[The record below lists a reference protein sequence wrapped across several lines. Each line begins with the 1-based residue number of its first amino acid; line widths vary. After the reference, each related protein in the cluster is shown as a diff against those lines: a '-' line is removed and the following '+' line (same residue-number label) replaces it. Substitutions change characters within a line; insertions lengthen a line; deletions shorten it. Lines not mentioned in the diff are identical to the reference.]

1 MKNFIKN
8 INIFTI
14 ISTLARVFLEF
25 VVSFVWIRYFVRDWV
40 VALVCSLLCSA
51 LVEVGL
57 FFIRKRKQAK
67 NGNKKELEKQIEE
80 TTLTFLFSEDK
91 ENLNFFHKLASLKHK
106 ATKKSR
112 FVVVENPDKKV
123 VLLPFYTYQNFSC
136 DNLLFCLNLAKKE
149 NPKKV
154 VITTGSVDP
163 EVHKLAKHFQ
173 DFEIVIL
180 DKFDTFHK
188 LLKFYDCFPEIKT
201 KIPADTRPSK
211 QEILSVALNRK
222 RSKGYFFASF
232 ILLLSSFVVRKNI
245 YYLIIGSLLLVL
257 ALVSFFN
264 PRFNKATPNNIL
276 D

>member
-25 VVSFVWIRYFVRDWV
+25 IVSFVWIRYFVRDWV
-40 VALVCSLLCSA
+40 VAFICSLLCSA
-51 LVEVGL
+51 LIEVGL
-57 FFIRKRKQAK
+57 FFIRKRKQSK
-67 NGNKKELEKQIEE
+67 NGNKKEIEQKIEE
-80 TTLTFLFSEDK
+80 INLTLLFSDDK

-112 FVVVENPDKKV
+112 LVVVENPNKKV

-136 DNLLFCLNLAKKE
+136 DNLLFCLNLAQKE
-149 NPKKV
+149 NPQKV

-180 DKFDTFHK
+180 DKVDTFNK
-188 LLKFYDCFPEIKT
+188 LFKFYDCFPEIKT
-201 KIPADTRPSK
+201 KMVTNARPSK
-211 QEILSVALNRK
+211 QEIMSVALNRK

-232 ILLLSSFVVRKNI
+232 VLLLSSFIVRKNI
-245 YYLIIGSLLLVL
+245 YYLIFSSLLLVL
-257 ALVSFFN
+257 ALISFFN
-264 PRFNKATPNNIL
+264 PRFNKVSPNNIL